1 MNAPVEDIAKYLDGS
16 LTDEQSES
24 LNNWRQE
31 TPENENYFQEL
42 SYIWKSSNQSLSQQ
56 KEVLAIDT
64 ESALQKVTSRIDNTT
79 VVQLKPRRQIL
90 AIACGIAALIIA
102 GIAFIQFQ
110 NSDPETILFVSTEKS
125 KNIELPDG
133 SIAWLEPNSQL
144 SYTTTFLDN
153 RSIIAEGEVYFD
165 VYRDTERPFT
175 ISTPHLQVEVLGTSF
190 VVKDIASENEA
201 FVTVITGKVEVKD
214 KLNDSSIILTKEQTG
229 KYSVLTRELQI
240 QETPRNINHLH
251 QATQYV
257 AFYDNNLLD
266 IVSELDRLLGAKIT
280 IQNKALN
287 NCLFTGQFKTNDIE
301 TILNTMQPIY
311 NFSIFKKNNEYIISK
326 GYCKK

>member
-1 MNAPVEDIAKYLDGS
+1 MNPPVEDIAKYLDGS
-16 LTDEQSES
+16 LTDQQSEA
-24 LNNWRQE
+24 LNTWRQE

-42 SYIWKSSNQSLSQQ
+42 SYIWKSSNQSLLQH
-56 KEVLAIDT
+56 KEVLTIDT
-64 ESALQKVTSRIDNTT
+64 ESALQNVTRKIDSTK

-102 GIAFIQFQ
+102 GIAFLQFQ

-125 KNIELPDG
+125 EKIELPDG
-133 SIAWLEPNSQL
+133 SIAWLEPNSKL
-144 SYTTTFLDN
+144 SYTTTFSDN
-153 RSIIAEGEVYFD
+153 RSIIADGEVYFD

-175 ISTPHLQVEVLGTSF
+175 ISTPHLQVKVLGTSF
-190 VVKDIASENEA
+190 VVQDIASENEA

-214 KLNDSSIILTKEQTG
+214 KLNNSSIILTREQTG
-229 KYSVLTRELQI
+229 KYSSSSTELKI

-266 IVSELDRLLGAKIT
+266 IASELERLLDTKIT

-287 NCLFTGQFKTNDIE
+287 KCLFTGQFKTNDIE

-311 NFSIFKKNNEYIISK
+311 NFSIFNKNNEYIINK